1 MKKLSSAK
9 LVLGII
15 IAMLLNSCS
24 LGPDYVKPEI
34 ETPEGFKY
42 EQQTETSQDK
52 TLDKPVYEN
61 WWNIFNDDLLNR
73 LIKEA
78 RQGSYELRAAMARV
92 QQARAVARM
101 SRSGIFPS
109 VSTDPSAQRRR
120 QSETVK
126 GADGSVG
133 AVYSFPFN
141 VGYELDLFGGV
152 RRGYEA
158 GKAEAEAV
166 EEDYNS
172 IRLVLETDL
181 AGNYFALR
189 SLDEEIRII
198 TRIYDLRKEQL
209 RLLKS
214 RLEFGVISLLP
225 VAQARAELN
234 ATHALLFSLQ
244 REHAKMENAI
254 AVLLGKAPSEIA
266 LHPEPL
272 AGEPPFIPSV
282 VPSVLLISRPD
293 IKKVER
299 QLAAENA
306 RIGVAVA
313 SFFPRVI
320 ISADAGFSTSHIST
334 LFDSRSF
341 TWGIGPNIRLPLFE
355 GGRNSANLE
364 RAKARYAEV
373 YANYCQAVI
382 RSIGEVEDALVS
394 VDLFKKQADANQLA
408 VKASTRAHDLSKK
421 QFDGGL
427 INYLSVLDAERTL
440 LDNLRLNSQ
449 LRGQR
454 FISAVNLIKSIGG
467 SW

>member
-1 MKKLSSAK
+1 MKKLSSVK
-9 LVLGII
+9 LVMGIF
-15 IAMLLNSCS
+15 IAMFLSSCT
-24 LGPDYVKPEI
+24 LGPDYVQPEI

-42 EQQTETSQDK
+42 AQKTENQQDK
-52 TLDKPVYEN
+52 PLYEN
-61 WWNIFNDDLLNR
+61 WWDIFNDDLLDR

-78 RQGSYELRAAMARV
+78 RHGNYELMAAVARV

-101 SRSGIFPS
+101 SRSSLLPS
-109 VSTDPSAQRRR
+109 ITSSPSAQRRR
-120 QSETVK
+120 QSETLK
-126 GADGSVG
+126 GSDGSIG
-133 AVYSFPFN
+133 AVYNFPFN

-158 GKAEAEAV
+158 GKADAEAV

-172 IRLVLETDL
+172 IRLILETDL
-181 AGNYFALR
+181 AVNYFALR
-189 SLDEEIRII
+189 SLDEEILIV

-209 RLLKS
+209 KLLQS
-214 RLEFGVISLLP
+214 RLEFGVISMLP
-225 VAQARAELN
+225 VSQAKAELN

-244 REHAKMENAI
+244 QKHAKIENAI

-266 LHPEPL
+266 LYPEPL
-272 AGEPPFIPSV
+272 TGEPPYIPLV
-282 VPSVLLISRPD
+282 VPSVLLTARPD
-293 IKKVER
+293 IKRVER

-306 RIGVAVA
+306 RIGVAKA
-313 SFFPRVI
+313 LFFPRVI
-320 ISADAGFSTSHIST
+320 ISADAGFSTSYINT

-341 TWGIGPNIRLPLFE
+341 TWGIGPNIRIPLFE
-355 GGRNSANLE
+355 GGRNSANLD

-373 YANYCQAVI
+373 YANYRQAVI
-382 RSIGEVEDALVS
+382 RSIGEVENALVS
-394 VDLFKKQADANQLA
+394 VDFLKKQADANQLA
-408 VKASTRAHDLSKK
+408 VQASTRAHDLSKK

-427 INYLSVLDAERTL
+427 INYLSVLDAERNM

-454 FISAVNLIKSIGG
+454 FISAINLIKAIGG